1 MPSDEFVN
9 FNEADVASPQQ
20 LRSDG
25 RLIVG
30 NKQVTP
36 ADAAKFYSDCTKGK
50 YARRDLER
58 MTEEARIHRA
68 LHNQG
73 RR

>member
-1 MPSDEFVN
+1 MADEFIKFGDEN
-9 FNEADVASPQQ
+9 IPGPGQA
-20 LRSDG
+20 RSDG

-50 YARRDLER
+50 YAGRDFER
-58 MTEEARIHRA
+58 MKEEARIHAA
-68 LHNQG
+68 LHSQG

>member
-1 MPSDEFVN
+1 MRSDEFVK
-9 FNEADVASPQQ
+9 FSDEQVASPSQA
-20 LRSDG
+20 RSDG

-36 ADAAKFYSDCTKGK
+36 ADAAKFYADVSRGK
-50 YARRDLER
+50 YAGRDLER

-68 LHNQG
+68 LHTQG
-73 RR
+73 

>member
-1 MPSDEFVN
+1 MNDEFVK
-9 FNEADVASPQQ
+9 FADDQVASPRQ

-30 NKQVTP
+30 SQQVTP
-36 ADAAKFYSDCTKGK
+36 ADAAKFYADCTKGK
-50 YARRDLER
+50 YAGREQER
-58 MTEEARIHRA
+58 LQQEAMIHRA

-73 RR
+73 RKQ